1 MLIKFL
7 ILLKYKVLCLKN
19 GNKTDNI
26 TNNETVQGFNTILDK
41 LYDDAKL
48 LAHKELGKSIPT
60 NDPVAKEKIA
70 ILVTGKPASGK
81 STLQ

>member
-1 MLIKFL
+1 MSEEWQQNRQYKF
-7 ILLKYKVLCLKN
+7 
-19 GNKTDNI
+19 
-26 TNNETVQGFNTILDK
+26 NNETVQGFNTILDK

-81 STLQ
+81 STFANKIALRKKL